1 METLKRLKASPQAPR
16 IFAENEGSHGGNGGY
31 VIDMYGSNI
40 YEKSDFEGIRQ
51 CIYIY
56 IYVDLKI

>member
-1 METLKRLKASPQAPR
+1 MREAM
-16 IFAENEGSHGGNGGY
+16 FDGGY

-51 CIYIY
+51 CIYI
-56 IYVDLKI
+56 